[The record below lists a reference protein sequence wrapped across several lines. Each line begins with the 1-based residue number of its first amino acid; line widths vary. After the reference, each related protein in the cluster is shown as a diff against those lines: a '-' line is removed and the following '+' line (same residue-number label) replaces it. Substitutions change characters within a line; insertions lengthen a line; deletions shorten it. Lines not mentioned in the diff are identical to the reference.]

1 MELTKRDRRAMIFGG
16 AGLAVILIYLWMI
29 EPMLNRYD
37 ELTAEHD
44 RLSARAASLLGDE
57 RAKPAMEKYIGEC
70 ESKVGPMA
78 VPGVYS
84 NEITQVGDRIMT
96 AGQCGVQIK
105 NTRWI
110 SPRPWFDDPKLSM
123 AMVQIDCEGQW
134 ESVCKFLAALYR
146 TEGIFSVEQ
155 MDMTG
160 DAQKGGMVTMKLT
173 VSVIVQSATQEQ
185 GTRTR

>member
-1 MELTKRDRRAMIFGG
+1 MELTKRDRRAVIWGG
-16 AGLAVILIYLWMI
+16 AGLAVILVYLWLI
-29 EPMLNRYD
+29 EPVLNRYD
-37 ELTAEHD
+37 ALAAEHT
-44 RLSARAASLLGDE
+44 RLGAQAASLLGDE
-57 RAKPAMEKYIGEC
+57 RAMPAMEKYIGDC
-70 ESKVGPMA
+70 ETKVGPMA
-78 VPGVYS
+78 VPGLYS
-84 NEITQVGDRIMT
+84 SEMTKVGDKIMT

-155 MDMTG
+155 MDMAG
-160 DAQKGGMVTMKLT
+160 EAQKGGTITMKLT

-185 GTRTR
+185 GTRMR